1 MPAIKR
7 NIKFTK
13 GLREELDNRFRK
25 DADFV
30 ADISTV
36 NTAND
41 DAKNKVADAKS
52 IKIELD
58 KRISSTSIIN
68 DLTTGGADKVLSA
81 EQGKTLKGLIDGMS
95 GGLQYKGT
103 LTVNGDYDLTAGIN
117 GITDFKTGDFFKVA
131 GNGNI
136 KVGTKKLEVNT
147 GDMVI
152 FNKIVAST
160 NINVETDID
169 KIDNTEAPD
178 ILRTE
183 NISKNNDFAVDG
195 TKIPDRDTIKTFVEE
210 KVNKAVM
217 KFINDTVTITG
228 TTATL
233 TQTPMDNFI
242 FLGYGQVDNGDD
254 TTDLVTVTANG
265 KTLTVGSPDYNG
277 KQIMVSYAYK
287 PTA

>member
-25 DADFV
+25 DAEVV
-30 ADISTV
+30 ADISTG

-68 DLTTGGADKVLSA
+68 DLTTGGA

-152 FNKIVAST
+152 FNKIVAAT